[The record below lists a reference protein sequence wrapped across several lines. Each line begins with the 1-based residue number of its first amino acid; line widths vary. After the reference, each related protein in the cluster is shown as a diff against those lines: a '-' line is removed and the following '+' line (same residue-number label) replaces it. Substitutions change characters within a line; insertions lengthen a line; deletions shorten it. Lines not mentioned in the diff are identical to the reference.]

1 MPWRNVKK
9 ENRDERRLHYIVECS
24 KSLMSRAKKK
34 DAVYAQLSG
43 LVLGKPKKKDPMLC
57 KHFTVYSQIDS

>member
-43 LVLGKPKKKDPMLC
+43 LVLGKSKKKRSHALQT
-57 KHFTVYSQIDS
+57 FYSLFSN